1 MSSQP
6 HLFEIEQASEAWRLL
21 NVPASSQQIKE
32 ARFRLPTWYR
42 DDLDPLDTPYRD
54 QQLALWR
61 AITGRSEYQPDRD
74 EETPEIAS
82 LDPIRRPGLYS
93 ANDAAVAGDH
103 LMAMGHILKISGLT
117 ARQRPRILEYGAGFG
132 QIALTF
138 ARIGFC
144 VETVD
149 ISANYCN
156 AVAASSEHYKVD
168 LTPHIGAFGYNPA
181 GQPHAYDLVFFYE
194 SFHHCL
200 DFQLLVHRLVELL
213 KPSGKVLLAGEPI
226 VTNAPDIM
234 PYPWGIRLDGEN
246 VAVTHARGWM
256 ELGFQEEFLVRLFE
270 AAGFRFTKHPC
281 ANSHYATVY
290 EFTLG
295 S

>member
-1 MSSQP
+1 MSAAP
-6 HLFEIEQASEAWRLL
+6 RHFEIEQAGEAWRQL
-21 NVPASSQQIKE
+21 NNPGSRQQIKE
-32 ARFRLPTWYR
+32 ARIQLPAWYR
-42 DDLDPLDTPYRD
+42 HDLDPLGTPYRD

-61 AITGRSEYQPDRD
+61 AITGRSDYQHDRA
-74 EETPEIAS
+74 EETPEVAR

-93 ANDAAVAGDH
+93 ANDAMVAGDH

-138 ARIGFC
+138 ARIGFS

-149 ISANYCN
+149 ISAHYCN

-168 LTPHIGAFGYNPA
+168 LTPYIGTFGYNPA
-181 GQPHAYDLVFFYE
+181 GQSHAYDLVFFYE

-200 DFQLLVHRLVELL
+200 DFQSLVHRLAELL
-213 KPSGKVLLAGEPI
+213 KPGGKVLLAGEPI

-246 VAVTHARGWM
+246 IAVTHARGWM

-270 AAGFRFTKHPC
+270 TAGFRFAKHPC
-281 ANSHYATVY
+281 VNSHYATVY
-290 EFTLG
+290 EFVRPE
-295 S
+295 